1 MPLPLKTCRR
11 LDAAIGVLAVLFG
24 LAGCS
29 KPAPSVESAGAKPV
43 VQPKEVT
50 VAVAALEAWPR
61 SVRVQGSLLADE
73 DAVIGSKLAGR
84 VATVEVDLGSI
95 VKKGDTLVTL
105 DRSELDLQVQL
116 AEAQLKQA
124 TAAIGLTPDDD
135 ESKLDYKKSPP
146 VELEQALVDEAQAA
160 VNRAQGLLPTRA
172 ITGGEYDTL
181 IAQLRAAK
189 ARYNSALNSVGT
201 QASLIGVRRAE
212 LALVRQQ
219 VADSRIMAPF
229 DGVVEARRTSP
240 GEYLAMGQPV
250 VSMVRSDRLR
260 LTAGVP
266 ESRAREI
273 KPGQQVEIRVA
284 GVEEPIV
291 AAVTRVSPIV
301 TQTSRSVRI
310 EADIPNP
317 DHRLQAGLF
326 AEADVIVDAY
336 SQAIA
341 LPESAVTRFAGVE
354 KVWVVAD
361 GQATQKSIRTGRQE
375 RGRIEILDGL
385 PVGSQV
391 VADADQ
397 GRTGPVTVTAKGKAV
412 SDQLSAV
419 GQTEEKEVEAKVG
432 AAPSTNVGQSQAAP
446 PQNPPSG

>member
-1 MPLPLKTCRR
+1 MALLLKICPR
-11 LDAAIGVLAVLFG
+11 LDAFTGVAALLVVALIGCGEA
-24 LAGCS
+24 
-29 KPAPSVESAGAKPV
+29 APSGKTGAAKPV
-43 VQPKEVT
+43 AQPKEVS
-50 VAVAALEAWPR
+50 VAVADLEAWPR

-73 DAVIGSKLAGR
+73 EAVIGSKLAGR
-84 VATVEVDLGSI
+84 VETVEVDLGSI
-95 VKKGDTLVTL
+95 VRKGETLVTL

-116 AEAQLKQA
+116 AEAQLRQA
-124 TAAIGLTPDDD
+124 TAAIGLTPEDD
-135 ESKLDYKKSPP
+135 ETELDYKNSPP
-146 VELEQALVDEAQAA
+146 VQLEQALVDEAQAA

-201 QASLIGVRRAE
+201 QASLISVRRAE
-212 LALVRQQ
+212 LSLVRQQ
-219 VADSRIMAPF
+219 IVDSRIVAPF

-250 VSMVRSDRLR
+250 ISLVRADRLR

-273 KPGQQVEIRVA
+273 KPGQRVEIRVA
-284 GVEEPIV
+284 GVDEPIV

-310 EADIPNP
+310 EADVPNP
-317 DHRLQAGLF
+317 GNQLQAGLF
-326 AEADVIVDAY
+326 AEADVIVDAD
-336 SQAIA
+336 SQALA
-341 LPESAVTRFAGVE
+341 LPELAVTRFAGVE
-354 KVWVVAD
+354 KVWLVAD
-361 GQATQKSIRTGRQE
+361 GEATQQSIRTGRQE

-397 GRTGPVTVTAKGKAV
+397 GRSGPVKVTGEAV
-412 SDQLSAV
+412 SDQLSAISRKI
-419 GQTEEKEVEAKVG
+419 GEAE
-432 AAPSTNVGQSQAAP
+432 AP
-446 PQNPPSG
+446 PKKPGGQPESPTPRSPAG